1 MKKISMILGLVAL
14 TLGIHLTAQAQFPFP
29 GQQPVQNPVQ
39 TKPMAFYS
47 IGADVSEIPANE
59 ARGTRYADVNGVQ
72 DDPLKI
78 MARHGFNTIRLRLFV
93 NPEAP
98 GGYSR
103 EGFCGTAS
111 TIAFAKR
118 IKAAGMHF
126 ALNFHYSDTWADPD
140 KQYKPSAWAGLTG
153 KELEDRLYAYTK
165 ETLDAFKAEG
175 VAPGIVQVGNEISHG
190 FVWPEGKVM
199 DTATE
204 ENWAACMGLYIAG
217 QKAVREVLP
226 EAKLQVHLALG
237 GENILCREF
246 LDQMKKYGAEFDIIG
261 LSYYEKWHETYE
273 DMKANIFDLTARY
286 GKPVCICEYEAG
298 LAPDNVRKIN
308 DIVRSVPDGLGY
320 GSMAW
325 APTRVLFQ
333 RNGMA
338 DRGYFAAYDRLKQDS
353 AKPMKKSLVV
363 PPLKREFKFDEPIIG
378 ADISWLPSQED
389 RGMVFSD
396 NGVQKDVL
404 EILKEHHFNW
414 IRLRLFVDPTVRGG
428 YSADGYCGLD
438 QTIAMAKRIKNAG
451 MKFLLD
457 FHYTDNWADPEK
469 QHMPESWKIHSGS
482 GLEGHIYTYT
492 KETVQRFIEEGV
504 RPDMI
509 QTGNELNNGFVWPQ
523 ARITEAD
530 GVYQYESF
538 CVMLRCATAGV
549 RAADP
554 EIPVMI
560 HIARGGLNPRSVE
573 FFDKIISRDV
583 KFDVI
588 GQSYYPKYHGT
599 LEELEFNLKDLAK
612 RYGKPVVVVE
622 YQDYRKEVNEIVH
635 GVSDGLGAGT
645 FIWEATS
652 PQWGG
657 LFDNR
662 GRTTDRMKIYDDFWN
677 EIKSK
682 SK

>member
-1 MKKISMILGLVAL
+1 MLCFAMLAFCTILSAQSMPS
-14 TLGIHLTAQAQFPFP
+14 TEPESFC
-29 GQQPVQNPVQ
+29 
-39 TKPMAFYS
+39 

-59 ARGTRYADVNGVQ
+59 ARGGRYADVNGMQ

-78 MARHGFNTIRLRLFV
+78 MARHGFNMIRLRLFV

-111 TIAFAKR
+111 TIALAKR
-118 IKAAGMHF
+118 IKAAGMRF

-140 KQYKPSAWAGLTG
+140 HQIKPSAWNGLTG
-153 KELEDRLYAYTK
+153 KALEDKLYSYTK
-165 ETLDAFKAEG
+165 ETLEAFKAAD
-175 VAPGIVQVGNEISHG
+175 VAPEIVQVGNEISHG
-190 FVWPEGKVM
+190 FVWPEGKVL
-199 DTATE
+199 DNATE
-204 ENWAACMGLYIAG
+204 ENWAGCMRLYLAG
-217 QKAVREVLP
+217 QRAVREVLP

-237 GENILCREF
+237 GENTLCREF
-246 LDQMKKYGAEFDIIG
+246 LDKMKQYGAEFDIIG

-308 DIVRSVPDGLGY
+308 DIVRSVPNGLGY
-320 GSMAW
+320 GTMAW

-333 RNGMA
+333 RNGYA
-338 DRGYFAAYDRLKQDS
+338 DRTFFAAYDQLKQDS
-353 AKPMKKSLVV
+353 AKPMKKSLAV
-363 PPLKREFKFDEPIIG
+363 PPLKCHIKFDEPIIG
-378 ADISWLPSQED
+378 ADISFVPSQED

-404 EILKEHHFNW
+404 EILKDHHFNW

-438 QTIAMAKRIKNAG
+438 QTIAIAKRVKSAG
-451 MKFLLD
+451 MKLLLNL
-457 FHYTDNWADPEK
+457 HYSDNWADPEK
-469 QHMPESWKIHSGS
+469 QNIPESWKIHYGS

-504 RPDMI
+504 RPDMV

-523 ARITEAD
+523 GRITKEGD
-530 GVYQYESF
+530 NQYESF

-560 HIARGGLNPRSVE
+560 HIARGGQNSRSVE

-599 LEELEFNLKDLAK
+599 PEELEFNLKDLAK
-612 RYGKPVVVVE
+612 RYGKHVVVVE

-635 GVSDGLGAGT
+635 RVPDGLGAGA

-652 PQWGG
+652 PEWGG
-657 LFDNR
+657 LFDSQ
-662 GRTTDRMKIYDDFWN
+662 GRTTERMKIYDDFWN
-677 EIKSK
+677 EIKSE